1 MIFNLFLVTKQQN
14 GRPSGRGGCLPGQT
28 VPRIQR
34 PVVKNIKVTAK
45 QAWLRDGKTGL
56 TNDMTLKKYQ
66 PERADLLIN
75 TNSIVDMRWQPIAPM
90 VRRNVFCVNLHTREC
105 WHPRGFR
112 FVQNIVV
119 YGKCC
124 SHGVII
130 ASCGV
135 MSRYHFDVGD
145 DITSHA
151 STPDRT

>member
-90 VRRNVFCVNLHTREC
+90 VRRNVFCVNLLQENVGIHEDFALSRTSSSM
-105 WHPRGFR
+105 
-112 FVQNIVV
+112 VSVVLIVSS
-119 YGKCC
+119 
-124 SHGVII
+124 SHHV
-130 ASCGV
+130 V
-135 MSRYHFDVGD
+135 
-145 DITSHA
+145 
-151 STPDRT
+151 